1 MKTISA
7 IVTRSPNK
15 GTEMKP
21 HRFLQGYFLASRGSN
36 LRSEATEVKKESELE
51 SWVRLGYGIR
61 MSSPGIAPSLF
72 MPKSIVISS
81 T

>member
-7 IVTRSPNK
+7 IVTRGPNK

-21 HRFLQGYFLASRGSN
+21 HRFPQGYFLASKGSN
-36 LRSEATEVKKESELE
+36 LRSEATEVKNESELA
-51 SWVRLGYGIR
+51 SWVQLGYGIR
-61 MSSPGIAPSLF
+61 MSADGIAPSLF
-72 MPKSIVISS
+72 MPKSITISS